1 MPERDASQPTYHIG
15 AMAELTAVHPQTLR
29 AYERLG
35 LLSPARSRGRTRLY
49 SEQDVERVK
58 LIVHLTRD
66 EQINLA
72 GVAKILDLHERIR
85 EIEADLQR
93 WMRQWHEHLQREP
106 LERHER
112 GGTIRIAVQRG

>member
-85 EIEADLQR
+85 DIEADLQR
-93 WMRQWHEHLQREP
+93 WMRQWHEHLQHEP